1 MYQSDS
7 FQMVVAFFI
16 LAGFLVDILESQLM
30 PVEGS
35 KEVQTFLCID
45 FFITG
50 VFVIELVI
58 NLFAHSNDGFKP
70 FCCDRSNWFDA
81 TIVLVSVINVVFVI
95 FGWELPNAK
104 LLRLMR
110 IGRVVRLFKAFKD
123 LQRLIDA
130 CTSAILPV
138 CNAFLILLII
148 SAVYAILGT
157 NFFASRQPIYFRNFH
172 TYVCMS
178 HTLTSQCVY
187 THTCYCTHTYRYVY
201 THDEYIH
208 TFTHT
213 RIHTG
218 RYLPCFRS

>member
-1 MYQSDS
+1 MLRAHTCMMYESDA

-16 LAGFLVDILESQLM
+16 VAGFMVDILESQLM
-30 PVEGS
+30 PAEGS
-35 KEVQTFLCID
+35 DEVQTFLCID

-50 VFVIELVI
+50 VFVIELFI
-58 NLFAHSNDGFKP
+58 NIFAHSNDGFKP
-70 FCCDRSNWFDA
+70 FYSDQSNWFDA
-81 TIVLVSVINVVFVI
+81 AIVLVSVVNVVFVI

-148 SAVYAILGT
+148 SAV
-157 NFFASRQPIYFRNFH
+157 
-172 TYVCMS
+172 
-178 HTLTSQCVY
+178 
-187 THTCYCTHTYRYVY
+187 
-201 THDEYIH
+201 
-208 TFTHT
+208 
-213 RIHTG
+213 
-218 RYLPCFRS
+218 